1 MAESADPGTLGFIV
15 AGWSD
20 PRVPAGSAG
29 YVSLVGFAC
38 IASTT
43 ILTAPVG
50 ARIAHSFSE
59 KRLSLLFGLF
69 LVLVSVRL
77 FLRAL
82 A

>member
-1 MAESADPGTLGFIV
+1 M
-15 AGWSD
+15 
-20 PRVPAGSAG
+20 G

-38 IASTT
+38 FASTT
-43 ILTAPVG
+43 ILTAPLG
-50 ARIAHSFSE
+50 ARLAHSFSE